1 MNEKNIKAFL
11 FGTARFTVIT
21 ENLIRMEWSEKEL
34 FEDGE
39 TLFAV
44 NRNHNG
50 CSVQTEETEN
60 EIRIQTEVFTL
71 TYLKNE
77 EKGFSE
83 RNLSVSFAGGE
94 WRFGMQDEK
103 NLGGALS
110 TLDGIQGFV
119 PTDNGILSRNG
130 WFFWMTATM
139 RFWKTAG

>member
-11 FGTARFTVIT
+11 FGKARFTVIT

-77 EKGFSE
+77 EKGFY
-83 RNLSVSFAGGE
+83 
-94 WRFGMQDEK
+94 
-103 NLGGALS
+103 
-110 TLDGIQGFV
+110 GIQFHTEVNNTVNGTKIIENFLFNVCKCKGDWNMSSFV
-119 PTDNGILSRNG
+119 KEQIEHLKNRIGD
-130 WFFWMTATM
+130 
-139 RFWKTAG
+139 